1 MYALPLIVIDT
12 PPSSL
17 SLRASAFYP
26 QTEGRGSGIH
36 SRHDRTAARLPALP
50 EHHPHRWLPDRRAG
64 HVPSGDDAGAAPR
77 PTGHRRRFLR
87 LRDARAGHRPAP
99 PVLLCE
105 GRELLHWQSV
115 LLGEDGAL
123 RGHRG
128 DLDRADARV
137 RPLEARAQL
146 GRGCADR
153 SGDRGCA
160 APAPY
165 RARLARGHAPDGRA
179 HGARYRALREAD
191 MRVLVTGAAS
201 GIGRATCLRLARD
214 AGAQGRK
221 AQIAAVDIGPSASF
235 DSLLDE
241 LRKQNAEPLALHADM
256 GTADGPGRAVAE
268 VASRFGGLDGLVSNA
283 GINRPGPLVDYA
295 VEDWDRVFAV
305 NTRATWLLAKAAHAA
320 LKASRGA
327 IVTIGSMSG
336 SNPHANLG
344 AYGPGKAAVIM
355 LVQVLAQE
363 FGRDGIRVNV
373 VSPGMVR
380 TGMTARVYADQK
392 IAAERDAL
400 VPIGRVAMPEDMA
413 DVVAFLLGPDA
424 RYINGHDLVVDGGI
438 AGNFLGRLPGISQIT
453 RG

>member
-1 MYALPLIVIDT
+1 
-12 PPSSL
+12 
-17 SLRASAFYP
+17 
-26 QTEGRGSGIH
+26 
-36 SRHDRTAARLPALP
+36 
-50 EHHPHRWLPDRRAG
+50 
-64 HVPSGDDAGAAPR
+64 
-77 PTGHRRRFLR
+77 
-87 LRDARAGHRPAP
+87 
-99 PVLLCE
+99 
-105 GRELLHWQSV
+105 
-115 LLGEDGAL
+115 
-123 RGHRG
+123 
-128 DLDRADARV
+128 
-137 RPLEARAQL
+137 
-146 GRGCADR
+146 
-153 SGDRGCA
+153 
-160 APAPY
+160 
-165 RARLARGHAPDGRA
+165 
-179 HGARYRALREAD
+179 

-221 AQIAAVDIGPSASF
+221 AQIAAVDIGPSAGL

-256 GTADGPGRAVAE
+256 GTADGPGRVVADA
-268 VASRFGGLDGLVSNA
+268 ASRFGGLDGLVSNA

-295 VEDWDRVFAV
+295 VDDWDRVFAV

-320 LKASRGA
+320 LKTSRGA
-327 IVTIGSMSG
+327 IVAVGSMSG

-344 AYGPGKAAVIM
+344 AYGPSKAAVIM

-363 FGRDGIRVNV
+363 FGRDGVRVNA

-400 VPIGRVAMPEDMA
+400 VPIGRVATPEDMA